1 MTKPVRTRSVRSS
14 TPSRRWFLILLLF
27 LLLAVAVTWPFVNI
41 GPRGAT
47 ILVITHEH
55 GVDVVDLAAL
65 VPLTLALALALA
77 FLRPGAARRRDDHRM
92 RRTAYMRSP
101 GK

>member
-1 MTKPVRTRSVRSS
+1 LPG
-14 TPSRRWFLILLLF
+14 LLLF
-27 LLLAVAVTWPFVNI
+27 ILLAVAVTWPFLDI

-65 VPLTLALALALA
+65 IPLTLALAFA
-77 FLRPGAARRRDDHRM
+77 RPRAGRVGPPR
-92 RRTAYMRSP
+92 
-101 GK
+101 